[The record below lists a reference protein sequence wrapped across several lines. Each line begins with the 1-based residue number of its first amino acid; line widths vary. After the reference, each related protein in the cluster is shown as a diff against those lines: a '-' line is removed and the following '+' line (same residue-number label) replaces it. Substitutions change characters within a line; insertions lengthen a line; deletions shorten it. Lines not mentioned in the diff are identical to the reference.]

1 MTQKTVRY
9 RVFSAADDFIGEWS
23 DVTSEPSF
31 KRQINNALSAMD
43 ISFARN
49 ELTSRQLTDTLDN
62 ESDVTLMDESDGPL
76 LVDVVAEVGLG
87 VGTDLDLGYNVEV
100 LTHYGD
106 YDILLTEDDLPIED
120 ESDDDLIMPNGLP
133 DGLTIFTGFVSDW
146 EIDVNSGGTLKASLL
161 SHSMELNNIILK
173 DGSNTKVT
181 YTSYDPSNI
190 AKAVIDYAITQGAR
204 INYSASSI
212 ELTGTTVT
220 YQFNLNTIAECL
232 DKVLELCPGDWYWSY
247 NPGDNLYSLKA
258 RPTSRQRW
266 FTKKGDVEA
275 FSLRKSIAH
284 IANKVFFTGGGEPA
298 LLVEQDDAASQTAW
312 GVGVAKLT
320 DQRVTVQ
327 ATAEIMA
334 NAEIE
339 RYKDPSFIGSAT
351 ITGGHYDPIE
361 SIALGEITGFSN
373 FGEYIDEN
381 VELQI
386 VGIDYKVDTV
396 ELELDRI
403 LPPVSKRI
411 EDIKRNLD
419 TLEQENNPTAPV

>member
-9 RVFSAADDFIGEWS
+9 RVYSADDDFIGEWS

-31 KRQINNALSAMD
+31 KRQINNALSSM
-43 ISFARN
+43 IVSFARN

-62 ESDVTLMDESDGPL
+62 ESDVVLSDESDGPL
-76 LVDVVAEVGLG
+76 LIDVVAEVGLG

-100 LTHYGD
+100 ITHYGD
-106 YDILLTEDDLPIED
+106 YETLLTELDTPIED
-120 ESDDDLIMPNGLP
+120 ESDGDLLMPGGLP

-146 EIDVNSGGTLKASLL
+146 EIDVNRGGTLKVSLL
-161 SHSMELNNIILK
+161 SHSAELNNIILK
-173 DGSNTKVT
+173 SGSNTKVT
-181 YTSYDPSNI
+181 YTSQDPSNI
-190 AKAVIDYAITQGAR
+190 AKSVIDYAITQGAK
-204 INYSASSI
+204 INYTASSV

-220 YQFNLNTIAECL
+220 YTFNLNTIAECL
-232 DKVLELCPGDWYWSY
+232 DQILKLCPGDWYWSY
-247 NPGDNLYSLKA
+247 NPGDNLYTLKS

-266 FTKKGDVEA
+266 FTKKADVVA
-275 FSLRKSIAH
+275 FKLRKSIAH

-298 LLVEQDDAASQTAW
+298 LLVEQDDVASQTAW
-312 GVGVAKLT
+312 GVGVTKLS

-334 NAEIE
+334 DAEIE
-339 RYKDPSFIGSAT
+339 RYKDPSFMGSAT
-351 ITGGHYDPIE
+351 ISSGHYDPIE
-361 SIALGEITGFSN
+361 SIMLGEITGFTN

-396 ELELDRI
+396 DLDLDRI

-419 TLEQENNPTAPV
+419 VLDQENNPNAPV